1 MNNATLQI
9 DSKEYTVKQ
18 FISWLRK
25 QSLENIIRHKYNI
38 FYYFQ
43 LTIIK
48 LILIYK

>member
-38 FYYFQ
+38 FSIINQ
-43 LTIIK
+43 LTIV
-48 LILIYK
+48 LN